1 MRRGFVRYTWFVLIY
16 NLAVIMWGAFVRAT
30 GSGAGCGRHWPLC
43 NGQVIPR
50 AEQIETLIEFTHRI
64 TSGLAG
70 LLVIGMVVWAARAF
84 PRGHLARR
92 GAWLTLLMIVIEG
105 LLGAGLVLLEL
116 VAHNSS
122 VARAFAMG
130 IHLVNTLLLLG
141 AITLTALW
149 GGGAQGLRLRG
160 QGLVGWLIG
169 IAVVAVMLLGATG
182 AVTALGDTL
191 FPVESFHEGVR
202 QDLDPYSHFLVR
214 LRVYHPALAIVTGV
228 YLIGMSQVIYRRRP
242 SEHTRAAAAALML
255 LFLAQLGVGVIN
267 IALLVP
273 VAMQLIHL
281 LMADL
286 VWIALVVLASA
297 ALSQGA
303 PEHVRRPALA
313 VNT

>member
-16 NLAVIMWGAFVRAT
+16 NLAVILWGAFVRAT

-50 AEQIETLIEFTHRI
+50 AAQVETLIEFTHRI

-70 LLVIGMVVWAARAF
+70 LLVIGMVVWAVRAF

-92 GAWLTLLMIVIEG
+92 GAWLSLLMIIIEG
-105 LLGAGLVLLEL
+105 ALGAGLVLLEL

-130 IHLVNTLLLLG
+130 IHLVNTLLLIG
-141 AITLTALW
+141 IITLTALW
-149 GGGAQGLRLRG
+149 GAGAKGLRLRG

-169 IAVVAVMLLGATG
+169 IAVAAVLLLGATG

-202 QDLDPYSHFLVR
+202 QDLDPYAHFLVR

-228 YLIGMSQVIYRRRP
+228 YLIAMSQVIYRRRP
-242 SEHTRAAAAALML
+242 SEQTRAAAAALML
-255 LFLAQLGVGVIN
+255 LFLAQIGVGVIN

-273 VAMQLIHL
+273 VAVQLIHL

-286 VWIALVVLASA
+286 VWIALVVLAAS
-297 ALSQGA
+297 ALSEEAAEEARQ
-303 PEHVRRPALA
+303 PALA
-313 VNT
+313 LRT